1 MLDLIISV
9 DTSLA
14 HVVGAMGKPVW
25 ILLPFSGDFRWLL
38 DREDSP
44 WCPDRASFPATR
56 YRRLG
61 DRASP
66 RPGRARRLAH
76 LALDRFRC
84 VVNRRLTT
92 PSQNIR

>member
-14 HVVGAMGKPVW
+14 HVAGAMGKPVW

-44 WCPDRASFPATR
+44 WYPTARLFRQPGIGHWETVLGASRASFIAWR
-56 YRRLG
+56 I
-61 DRASP
+61 DRSIASAVSLMA
-66 RPGRARRLAH
+66 G
-76 LALDRFRC
+76 
-84 VVNRRLTT
+84 
-92 PSQNIR
+92 